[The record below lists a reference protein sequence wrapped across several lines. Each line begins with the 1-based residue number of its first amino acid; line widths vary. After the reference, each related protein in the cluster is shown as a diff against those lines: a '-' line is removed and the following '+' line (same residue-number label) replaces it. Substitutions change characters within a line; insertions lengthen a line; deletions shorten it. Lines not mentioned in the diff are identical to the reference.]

1 MENVLKDISK
11 KLGSNQK
18 DFDVQKKSFDKFS
31 GRLKEHLQ
39 ENKKMLKSLDVLGKK
54 YREINDKN
62 LLKFPTDMRSL
73 FKKQNS
79 KITVVHSDIKKL
91 NEKINKIGYT
101 TRGLAKRKNT
111 TNFKASGSPKKT
123 SRLLIEIRDEL
134 SDIKKYFKELAS
146 VLAEDPLKNK
156 EKNEDFERM
165 LSKVLAGQRSQP
177 ETKSFKFD
185 KSTKGGGGL
194 GDLISSLIIPAL
206 LGADLASTLSKS
218 GSGQLAKAV
227 LVNPFKVAKAPE
239 QVKNFFG
246 LEKTA
251 EKGLEKG
258 TEKIAEKELVEEA
271 PKLLGRTTKYAGKG
285 IKSLGKIGGKVLPG
299 IGLGIALKFARDRF
313 KEGDNLGAGAEIL
326 SGVASLFPGLGTAAS
341 LFLDAGL
348 VARDVALSSK
358 STSKQQKELI
368 LAIDTSEKLLT
379 SLQSQID
386 NSVDD
391 VEKLRLKILKDYTL
405 DKETEKLNQIKYKQS
420 REKLDEYK
428 VSSPGMNKF
437 LGEEE
442 KYLNEQNLENLQKYK
457 DSDRFNNYAQG
468 EREAI
473 LNSGLLDMIESRKNI
488 QNSKSESKNMESKDP
503 TLPEQ
508 YNKQIE
514 KETPLDK
521 EYLENLKNEMIEYIK
536 IRSKYEYSE
545 KDNEYKDYYGN
556 IYPENPAI
564 LGPKLSALEN
574 KIESMKFNKEGAKQL
589 KYLNN
594 SYPKLLDTFNQI
606 KSKGKYFYT
615 EENIKDFLKNSQEKS
630 TGIKP
635 PESISLRETN
645 STSTA
650 IQNRATAVATIESGK
665 KDSSQPTVIVTNNNT
680 VASNSSS
687 NPTMISPTPLYSDYD
702 SRGFSSN
709 LMPRIA

>member
-1 MENVLKDISK
+1 MENVLKDITK
-11 KLGSNQK
+11 KLANNEK
-18 DFDVQKKSFDKFS
+18 DFDLQKKSFNKFS

-39 ENKKMLKSLDVLGKK
+39 DNKKMLKSLDILGKK
-54 YREINDKN
+54 YRELNDKN
-62 LLKFPTDMRSL
+62 LLKVPTDMRSL
-73 FKKQNS
+73 FKKQS
-79 KITVVHSDIKKL
+79 AKITVVNSNIQKL
-91 NEKINKIGYT
+91 NEKVNKIGYT

-111 TNFKASGSPKKT
+111 SANFRGSSKKN

-134 SDIKKYFKELAS
+134 SDIKKYFKDLS
-146 VLAEDPLKNK
+146 ITLTEDPLKNK

-165 LSKVLAGQRSQP
+165 LSKILAGQKTQP
-177 ETKSFKFD
+177 ETKAFKFD
-185 KSTKGGGGL
+185 KSSKGNL
-194 GDLISSLIIPAL
+194 SDLLSSLIIPAL
-206 LGADLASTLSKS
+206 LGADLASGLNKS

-227 LVNPFKVAKAPE
+227 LANPFKLGKVPG
-239 QVKNFFG
+239 QVNDVKKFFG
-246 LEKTA
+246 SKVVEEGA
-251 EKGLEKG
+251 EKGIEKV
-258 TEKIAEKELVEEA
+258 AEKELAEEA
-271 PKLLGRTTKYAGKG
+271 PKVLGRTAKYAGKG
-285 IKSLGKIGGKVLPG
+285 IKSLGKVGGKVLPG

-313 KEGDNLGAGAEIL
+313 KEGDNLGAGAEIV

-358 STSKQQKELI
+358 SVSKEQKELI
-368 LAIDTSEKLLT
+368 SAISSSEKLLN

-391 VEKLRLKILKDYTL
+391 VEKLRLKILKEYTL
-405 DKETEKLNQIKYKQS
+405 DKETERLNQIKYKQS

-428 VSSPGMNKF
+428 SSTPGMNKF
-437 LGEEE
+437 LDEEE
-442 KYLNEQNLENLQKYK
+442 KYLNQQNPEDLAKYK
-457 DSDRFNNYAQG
+457 DSDRFKNYSQG
-468 EREAI
+468 EQETI
-473 LNSGLLDMIESRKNI
+473 LKSGLFDIIESRKNI
-488 QNSKSESKNMESKDP
+488 ENSKSESKKMEAKDP
-503 TLPEQ
+503 TLPEK
-508 YNKQIE
+508 YNKE
-514 KETPLDK
+514 KEQEEFAPNK

-556 IYPENPAI
+556 VYPVNPAV
-564 LGPKLSALEN
+564 LGPKLGALED
-574 KIESMKFNKEGAKQL
+574 KIENLKFSKEGAKQI
-589 KYLNN
+589 KYLN
-594 SYPKLLDTFNQI
+594 STYPKLLNTFNQI

-630 TGIKP
+630 TNIKAP
-635 PESISLRETN
+635 SKISLRETN

-650 IQNRATAVATIESGK
+650 IQNRASAVATIETGK
-665 KDSSQPTVIVTNNNT
+665 KDTQQPTVIVTNNNT

-687 NPTMISPTPLYSDYD
+687 NPTLISPTPLYSDFD